1 MTSLVGALLGL
12 IAGGSILLAVY
23 GLQRRPR
30 DNRPRRQASLVTRW
44 GRATGRPPGARG
56 RRRDV
61 KVAVVAGASLLVF
74 AATGWVVSL
83 ILIPAAV
90 LLVPWLLANQ
100 NIQGIERTAA
110 LETWVRSLRSLLQ
123 GGSENTL
130 ESALQSSLATAPLPI
145 HAEVSALVA
154 RMNARWA
161 TDRALA
167 RFADELDDAT
177 SDTVAA
183 ALMLASRRRGYGLAE
198 VLAGLSESVADEV
211 RARRRIESDRGL
223 PRIAAKYLTVGGA
236 ALALLLAVFRP
247 SLLAP
252 YATPLGQLILLVI
265 IAVYLATLFLLR
277 RITATKDR
285 PRLYPVASGGGG
297 QHVR

>member
-1 MTSLVGALLGL
+1 MPLVGALLAL
-12 IAGGSILLAVY
+12 AAGGSVLLAVY
-23 GLQRRPR
+23 GLQKRPR
-30 DNRPRRQASLVTRW
+30 HDRARPRVSLAAWWGRVTR
-44 GRATGRPPGARG
+44 RPPGARG
-56 RRRDV
+56 RRRDI
-61 KVAVVAGASLLVF
+61 KIAVVVVASLLVF
-74 AATGWVVSL
+74 AVTGWAASL
-83 ILIPAAV
+83 ILIPAAA

-100 NIQGIERTAA
+100 NVNGIERTAA

-130 ESALQSSLATAPLPI
+130 ESALQSSLATAPQPI

-167 RFADELDDAT
+167 RFADDLDDAT

-211 RARRRIESDRGL
+211 RARRKIESDRGL
-223 PRIAAKYLTVGGA
+223 PRIAAKYLTIGGA
-236 ALALLLAVFRP
+236 ALGVLLAVFQP
-247 SLLAP
+247 TLLAP
-252 YATPLGQLILLVI
+252 YGTPLGQLILVVI
-265 IAVYLATLFLLR
+265 IGVYLATLFLLR
-277 RITATKDR
+277 RITTAKDR
-285 PRLYPVASGGGG
+285 PRLYPVAAGEGGGG
-297 QHVR
+297 HVR

>member
-1 MTSLVGALLGL
+1 MIPLVGALLGL
-12 IAGGSILLAVY
+12 LAGGSVLLAVR

-30 DNRPRRQASLVTRW
+30 NKRPRPRASLATRW
-44 GRATGRPPGARG
+44 GTVTRRPPGVRG
-56 RRRDV
+56 RRRDA
-61 KVAVVAGASLLVF
+61 KILVVIVASLLVF
-74 AATGWVVSL
+74 AITGWVISL
-83 ILIPAAV
+83 ILIPAAA

-100 NIQGIERTAA
+100 NLHGIERTAA

-130 ESALQSSLATAPLPI
+130 ESALQSSLATAPQPI
-145 HAEVSALVA
+145 YGEVSALVA

-177 SDTVAA
+177 ADTVAA

-211 RARRRIESDRGL
+211 RARRKIESDRGL
-223 PRIAAKYLTVGGA
+223 PRIAAKYLTIGGA
-236 ALALLLAVFRP
+236 ALAALLALFRP
-247 SLLAP
+247 SVLAP
-252 YATPLGQLILLVI
+252 YATGLGQLILLVI
-265 IAVYLATLFLLR
+265 IMVYLATLFLLR
-277 RITATKDR
+277 RITTAKDR
-285 PRLYPVASGGGG
+285 PRLHPIAAGEGG